1 METIWEGRIAGVFE
15 GYRNGRT
22 YELSDGSRRR
32 QEDRREEYVHREQPK
47 AKLLRDQSINA
58 RRLDVEGTSS
68 VVIVVKEEGRRGLT
82 AGAF

>member
-1 METIWEGRIAGVFE
+1 
-15 GYRNGRT
+15 
-22 YELSDGSRRR
+22 
-32 QEDRREEYVHREQPK
+32 VHREQPK